1 MHFFI
6 RPVESLDTEEQQI
19 KKIPDFPPER
29 DASYGVDQ
37 YEYSGQNKVEGFSE
51 PSGTFDDLEQGSEVE
66 LKNVAEKAEDD
77 AGGEGDKQ
85 TVKLDQRWVDVGETR
100 LSIVIVQIKQKKLG
114 FRI

>member
-6 RPVESLDTEEQQI
+6 RPVESLDTEEHQI

-51 PSGTFDDLEQGSEVE
+51 PPGTFDDLEQGSEVE

-77 AGGEGDKQ
+77 AGGEGDEQ

-100 LSIVIVQIKQKKLG
+100 LSIVIVQIKQKKK
-114 FRI
+114 I